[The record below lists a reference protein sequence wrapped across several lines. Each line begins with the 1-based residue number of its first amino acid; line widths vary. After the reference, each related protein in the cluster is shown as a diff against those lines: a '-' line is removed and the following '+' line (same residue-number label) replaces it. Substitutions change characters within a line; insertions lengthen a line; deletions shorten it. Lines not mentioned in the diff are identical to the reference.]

1 MDERNTD
8 RPQALDTTP
17 TSEPQTP
24 STRISGREGDDLPTS
39 ETREI
44 VERLRLHEE
53 RATVEVISEQLGA
66 VTVRR
71 VVRERE
77 EVVPITLH
85 SEYLEITVQE
95 GTGGRVTLRGEPLE
109 VGRTYE
115 VPLYEERAVIDKQ
128 IYPLSD
134 VTIAKQARS
143 YVQTERL
150 TLRREELDVED
161 PLGLVRDRLRT
172 DSSNDP
178 QR

>member
-1 MDERNTD
+1 MDERNKD
-8 RPQALDTTP
+8 RPHGLETSP
-17 TSEPQTP
+17 TSATQT
-24 STRISGREGDDLPTS
+24 SETQFAETQTL

-44 VERLRLHEE
+44 VDRLRLHEE
-53 RATVEVISEQLGA
+53 RAIVEVIPEQVGA

-85 SEYLEITVQE
+85 SEYLEITVRE
-95 GTGGRVTLRGEPLE
+95 GTGGRVTLKGEPLE

-115 VPLYEERAVIDKQ
+115 VQLYEERAVVDKQ

-134 VTIAKQARS
+134 VTIAKQSRS
-143 YVQTERL
+143 YTQTEHL

-161 PLGLVRDRLRT
+161 PMGLVRDRLRT
-172 DSSNDP
+172 DGGNEP

>member
-1 MDERNTD
+1 MDER
-8 RPQALDTTP
+8 RL
-17 TSEPQTP
+17 EPQQ
-24 STRISGREGDDLPTS
+24 GAEGTQTTES
-39 ETREI
+39 RTTETREVI
-44 VERLRLHEE
+44 ERLRLHEE
-53 RATVEVISEQLGA
+53 RAIVEVIPEQMGA

-95 GTGGRVTLRGEPLE
+95 GTGGRVTLKGEPLE
-109 VGRTYE
+109 VGRIYE
-115 VPLYEERAVIDKQ
+115 VPLYEERAVVDKQ
-128 IYPLSD
+128 VYPLSD

-143 YVQTERL
+143 YTQTERV

-161 PLGLVRDRLRT
+161 PMGLVRDRLRT
-172 DSSNDP
+172 DGNEP

>member
-8 RPQALDTTP
+8 RHHPLDPTP
-17 TSEPQTP
+17 TSDTSP
-24 STRISGREGDDLPTS
+24 SGTHTADLPAS

-53 RATVEVISEQLGA
+53 RATVEVIPEQVGA

-95 GTGGRVTLRGEPLE
+95 GTGGRVTLKGEALE

-161 PLGLVRDRLRT
+161 PMGLVRDRLRT
-172 DSSNDP
+172 DSGEP
-178 QR
+178 PR